1 MRKAYVNKIIA
12 MTLLSMNVSIPAF
25 AEWNKDNDKW
35 SWIEEQKVT
44 IGWKEINEKW
54 YHFDDSGYMNIG
66 WIQDGNNW
74 YRLNYDGSMVIGWK
88 NIDGEWYYFD
98 KSGIMKSGWINDNGK
113 WYHLDSNGTMDKG
126 WNEIDGEWYMFDE
139 NGVMRTGWIEDNGVR
154 YYADSTGKLEK
165 GSISIDGNIYN
176 FAENGAMLSGS
187 SYDKYEDADVDTS
200 YEDTDTSYED
210 NESYNKTGYVNTNS
224 DTLNVRSDSS
234 LNSSIVDKL
243 SRGTEVNIIGEDKNG
258 FYPILLNGEKVWVSS
273 DWISF
278 EKPANNNDNTLNST
292 NDTLYEENSSDD
304 KTITEKDSSSDKIVT
319 LGGIRT
325 TAPSLNDIH
334 YYSDSN
340 IFYKVRLSPPF
351 INSSGNPIKGNCTWY
366 AWGRAWELTGEQ
378 PIQANFIGN
387 AYEWWDANKK
397 SGKYQYGSEPRVG
410 AIAVWNSGLPGS
422 GGDGHVAIVEKI
434 DGDKIYISESM
445 WHGDC
450 FAYKEIYS
458 TEYLYGY
465 IYLDRPNY

>member
-12 MTLLSMNVSIPAF
+12 MTLLCMNVSIPAF
-25 AEWNKDNDKW
+25 AEWSKDNEKW
-35 SWIEEQKVT
+35 IWIEEQKRA
-44 IGWKEINEKW
+44 IGWKEIDEKW
-54 YHFDDSGYMNIG
+54 YNFDENGYMNIG
-66 WIQDGNNW
+66 W
-74 YRLNYDGSMVIGWK
+74 K
-88 NIDGEWYYFD
+88 NIKDKWYYFD
-98 KSGIMKSGWINDNGK
+98 KSGIMKSGWISDNGK
-113 WYHLDSNGTMDKG
+113 WYHLDNNGAMDNG

-139 NGVMRTGWIEDNGVR
+139 NGAMRTGWIEDNGVW
-154 YYADSTGKLEK
+154 YYADSSGKLEK
-165 GSISIDGNIYN
+165 GSISINGDIYT

-187 SYDKYEDADVDTS
+187 SYDNGKY
-200 YEDTDTSYED
+200 TSYED
-210 NESYNKTGYVNTNS
+210 NKIYNKIGYVNTNS

-243 SRGTEVNIIGEDKNG
+243 ERGTEVNIIGEDQNS

-273 DWISF
+273 EWISF
-278 EKPANNNDNTLNST
+278 EKPVNNNDNTNY
-292 NDTLYEENSSDD
+292 TLYEEDLSDD
-304 KTITEKDSSSDKIVT
+304 KIITKENLGSDRTVT

-378 PIQANFIGN
+378 PTQANFIGN
-387 AYEWWDANKK
+387 AYEWWNANKK

-422 GGDGHVAIVEKI
+422 GGDGHVAVVEKI
-434 DGDKIYISESM
+434 DGEKIYISESM

-450 FAYKEIYS
+450 FAYKEIYY
-458 TEYLYGY
+458 TEYLNGY